1 MVMDVGRLGGAIAA
15 IALGLWMGTVNV
27 ASAQDCFIELEDGTR
42 VDLNRRL
49 CRHNLERRAIAP
61 EGATGVL
68 AFEELDL
75 RPQVS
80 ATTAAIQ
87 GIIRNRSNSV
97 VNLVAF
103 RVDLM
108 RDGVALGRVRVPAPV
123 DAIAPGQSV
132 RFAHVFAH
140 GLAADVD
147 WSRLRPVLVSIEEAV
162 DPAIAPN
169 DPTTETNRDREPGG
183 WIVDEAAPP
192 GDGLPSNVP
201 PSNGPPPSVPA
212 NVPSNLPPNSP
223 PSNVPPSNLPP
234 NTSEI
239 RP

>member
-1 MVMDVGRLGGAIAA
+1 MGIGWMGGVIAA
-15 IALGLWMGTVNV
+15 IGLGLWMGAPMA

-87 GIIRNRSNSV
+87 GMIRNRSNSV
-97 VNLVAF
+97 VNLVRF

-108 RDGVALGRVRVPAPV
+108 RDGVSLGQVMVPAPV
-123 DAIAPGQSV
+123 AAIAPGQSV
-132 RFAHVFAH
+132 RFAHVFPH
-140 GLAADVD
+140 GLAPDVD
-147 WSRLRPVLVSIEEAV
+147 WSALRPVLVSIEEAA
-162 DPAIAPN
+162 DPVEVGP
-169 DPTTETNRDREPGG
+169 DRDRGAEQPGG

-192 GDGLPSNVP
+192 SNALPSNALP
-201 PSNGPPPSVPA
+201 NNA
-212 NVPSNLPPNSP
+212 PPNNTP
-223 PSNVPPSNLPP
+223 PSNVPPSNVPSNLPPRNIPP